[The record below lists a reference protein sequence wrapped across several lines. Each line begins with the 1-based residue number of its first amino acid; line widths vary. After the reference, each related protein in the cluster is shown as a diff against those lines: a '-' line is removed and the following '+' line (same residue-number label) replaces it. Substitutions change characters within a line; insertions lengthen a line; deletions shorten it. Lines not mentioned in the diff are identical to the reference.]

1 MSIKTAI
8 DFYDESIFSYL
19 SEPFALNN
27 HNVLYP
33 HRLTTLYGLL
43 ASTISKSIKSDAK
56 EEVVLFNAIEAYKNI
71 SGKFPV
77 ELLMYGY
84 AYRNSFTDELVEL
97 FLDNDA
103 RDALLIVKAYK
114 STNQLIEISHNL
126 QLRLRDCLID
136 NITSESCSS
145 KIKPTR
151 ELLFWWMQ
159 EIKV

>member
-33 HRLTTLYGLL
+33 RRLTTLYGLL
-43 ASTISKSIKSDAK
+43 SSTISKSLRPDVK
-56 EEVVLFNAIEAYKNI
+56 EEEVLFNAIEAYKNI

-97 FLDNDA
+97 FLDDNA
-103 RDALLIVKAYK
+103 HNALLIIKAYK
-114 STNQLIEISHNL
+114 STNRLIEISHDL
-126 QLRLRDCLID
+126 QLRLRDCLISI
-136 NITSESCSS
+136 ITAESCNS

-151 ELLFWWMQ
+151 ELLLWWMQ